1 MSNEGNKILI
11 MLPEYKTSV
20 KKVDNEEKM
29 AGLAVFTDDIQMDG
43 VLTAIPVR
51 STISYGKILKITV
64 PPLPRGYYFISAKD
78 IVKENVCNIIVSD
91 WPVFADKEV
100 HYKGET
106 IGLVVGPDK
115 KMCFDLATMIHAKYK
130 EYEPVYEMKNSY
142 VHKEFVK
149 GDVSKFKNAKRVYSE
164 EFETGYQEQVYLE
177 PQGMLVYME
186 NGQIVVKASMQCPF
200 YIHKAICRTLGCKED
215 KVRVIQPAVGGAFG
229 GKEHYP
235 SLMGAQLATA
245 IYKIKKPIKMF
256 FDRKEDIT
264 FTTKRHPSKTEISA
278 YLDDKDNIIGL
289 DIHVG
294 IDGGAYIGCSMVVLS
309 RALIASTNTY
319 TFENVKISGD
329 AYCTNKVPSAAFRG
343 FGSPQSI
350 FAVEMFMAH
359 LADFLHVSSDDLKNK
374 YLVKTG
380 DITSTNGIFRDEI
393 ILKELINKAKE
404 MSDYDRKKK
413 EYSKP
418 CSNKG
423 IGISTFLHGC
433 GFTGS
438 GESTIIN
445 AQLKIKKS
453 KDGIVTF
460 YTSQVDFG
468 QGNLTTL
475 KRIVVDTLGIPEDRV
490 IYNHPDTN
498 ETLSTGPTAA
508 SRTIIIV
515 GGLAAKAAKHL
526 KEIWKDGEEQEIVE
540 PYVGPSYI
548 KWDEDT
554 MQGDAYPGYAWGVNI
569 IEVEFNPLTYEVNV
583 IGCWSTYDVGHAI
596 DERILVGQAD
606 GGLAQALGWAYFEN
620 EVMENGVFKQRTLG
634 DYIIPTMLD
643 LPKMETAFIDN
654 PFPYGAFGAKGAGE
668 LTFVGGAPAFCV
680 AVEQAINRKI
690 NKIPANPEYLM
701 ELIENGN

>member
-1 MSNEGNKILI
+1 

-29 AGLAVFTDDIQMDG
+29 SGMAIFTGDIRMDDA
-43 VLTAIPVR
+43 LFAIPVR
-51 STISYGKILKITV
+51 STISFGKLLKINV
-64 PPLPRGYYFISAKD
+64 PKLPEGYYFISAKD
-78 IVKENVCNIIVSD
+78 IVKENVCNIIASD
-91 WPVFADKEV
+91 WPVFPDKEV

-106 IGLVVGPDK
+106 VGLIIGPDK
-115 KMCFDLATMIHAKYK
+115 KTCLELAALTNADYE

-149 GDVSKFKNAKRVYSE
+149 GNPELFKNAKKVFSE

-177 PQGMLVYME
+177 PQAMLMYIE
-186 NGQIVVKASMQCPF
+186 NGKITVKASMQCPF
-200 YIHKAICRTLGCKED
+200 YIHKAICRTLGWPANR
-215 KVRVIQPAVGGAFG
+215 VRVIQPAVGGAFG

-235 SLMGAQLATA
+235 SLMAAQLATA
-245 IYKIKKPIKMF
+245 IVKINKPIKMM

-278 YLDDKDNIIGL
+278 YMDEKDNILGVK
-289 DIHVG
+289 IHVG
-294 IDGGAYIGCSMVVLS
+294 IDGGAYIGCSMVVLA
-309 RALIASTNTY
+309 RALIAATNTY
-319 TFENVKISGD
+319 TFENAEISGD

-350 FAVEMFMAH
+350 FAMELFINH
-359 LADFLHVSSDDLKNK
+359 LADYLHVKPLDLRNK
-374 YLVKTG
+374 YLVKSG
-380 DITSTNGIFRDEI
+380 DITSTNGVFRDPI
-393 ILKELINKAKE
+393 ILEALMNKAME
-404 MSDYDRKKK
+404 MSDYKRKVE

-418 CSNKG
+418 GSLRG
-423 IGISTFLHGC
+423 IGMTTFLHGC

-445 AQLKIKKS
+445 AQLRIKKD
-453 KDGIVTF
+453 KNDIVTF

-468 QGNLTTL
+468 QGNRTTL
-475 KRIVVDTLGIPEDRV
+475 KRIVVDTLGIPEDHV
-490 IYNHPDTN
+490 IYDAPDTD

-515 GGLAAKAAKHL
+515 GGLAAKAAQHL

-569 IEVEFNPLTYEVNV
+569 VEVSVDPTTYEVN
-583 IGCWSTYDVGHAI
+583 IEGCWSTYDVGHPI
-596 DERILVGQAD
+596 DERILIGQAD
-606 GGLAQALGWAYFEN
+606 GGLAQALGWAYMEK
-620 EVMENGVFKQRTLG
+620 EVMENGVFKQKTVS
-634 DYIIPTMLD
+634 DEIIPTTVD
-643 LPKMETAFIDN
+643 LPKMETSFIDN

-668 LTFVGGAPAFCV
+668 LTFVGGAPALCL
-680 AVEQAINRKI
+680 AIEQAIGRKI
-690 NKIPANPEYLM
+690 HKIPASPEYLM
-701 ELIENGN
+701 ELMENED